1 MKELRAP
8 GTGQD
13 DDHPRDT
20 GPRGA
25 DVALVLSVEQAAAA
39 LGIGR
44 TFMYA
49 LVRTGAVESV
59 KIGRLRRVP
68 ADALREF
75 VRSLRADNHSQAG

>member
-1 MKELRAP
+1 MQDTRPETVL
-8 GTGQD
+8 D
-13 DDHPRDT
+13 DDHAEHHD
-20 GPRGA
+20 PRGA
-25 DVALVLSVEQAAAA
+25 EVALVLSMEQAAAM

-68 ADALREF
+68 TEAVQDF
-75 VRSLRADNHSQAG
+75 VTSLRADNHHRAG

>member
-1 MKELRAP
+1 M
-8 GTGQD
+8 
-13 DDHPRDT
+13 
-20 GPRGA
+20 A

-49 LVRTGAVESV
+49 LVRRGAVESV

-68 ADALREF
+68 AEALHDF
-75 VRSLRADNHSQAG
+75 VRSLRADNRNQVG